1 MRIGIHTGNVLCGIL
16 GLRKWQYD
24 VWSDDVTLANHM
36 ESGGVPGRVHI
47 TRATLAQLDDK
58 YQVEAGQGNLRDQ
71 YLADHKVETF
81 LVVAS
86 KIPKL
91 KSTSKMTKCVECWG
105 ADTPFASLKEG
116 TKAKNLKLTCVS
128 TIESSIMPQ
137 GHLLFDCRSWYS
149 GWWGCQKEI
158 EYRREPDPI
167 HHYAL
172 AAASILV
179 ILIAALVATA
189 LPARLWQLWIAVAL
203 CAGVVLLVAQWSWS
217 CGRRT
222 VIRKWLA
229 RIITSACVVI
239 AGTLLALSWM
249 VVPESAGELITVEPI
264 PASVNTSL
272 PILTPPERVL
282 QNAELWVWACLIS
295 IGVAAVFPRI
305 GALTKLFVMLSITGA
320 HAFAFLHSE
329 NHLLLPFL
337 RHTYIL
343 LPGVAWWAVM
353 GVQAMVLMG
362 VLGVLGGQSEA
373 RARAQHTW
381 ACQVME
387 ERDKVDR
394 MKNVNKILLEN
405 ILPVHLVDR
414 FICDT
419 PKELYHERYSS
430 VGVMF
435 ASIPNYKE
443 FYDETDVNKQG
454 LECLRLLNE
463 IIYDYDELLSK
474 PKFSVIEKIKTIGST
489 YMVAAG
495 LHPGKENARD
505 RTEYCLVLLVEF
517 ALAMAA
523 ALDSINR
530 ESFQNFKLRVG
541 LAHGPVIAG
550 VVGAQKPQYDI
561 WGNTVNVA
569 SRMDSTGVM
578 GRIQVTEETA
588 AIFQGAGWKC
598 ECRGPRAIK
607 GKGTLVTYLVTT
619 PQDPPA
625 SELRNAAS
633 AYALRP
639 EEGALLR
646 RPTAASVK
654 DVLTV
659 GSNPLPP
666 EPPQKDPSP
675 LPAGESGVSA
685 RRTSDTIPIQKIL
698 VTAKNINVTS
708 GNVSNAVNS
717 IALRDNGGGNEEGL
731 SGAGG
736 PSETCPM
743 EADLAKGRRR
753 SRGSQS
759 IDDHQG
765 KTNTADSV
773 CSNKMEEN
781 LARVN
786 STYPVTKQTTEVHSS
801 SPENSVQH
809 VLTKES
815 TTANLNRTS
824 YEREN
829 NSKHEKK
836 AVDSFVLLDT
846 RDFTQPSLAFI
857 DECGEIKE
865 NGIETKFQGELL
877 ENMSIYE
884 NPTNKVQQPRLT
896 NKNDTKYEAMQKRNG
911 HTGDSLEDCTDTQG
925 SQNAYPGRSTPSE
938 RESLLPKITRGKS
951 VEIFSSAENNR
962 TTGDATKRRI
972 SVSNCVSDAKITLA
986 NFGDCRENG
995 SKSKDG
1001 ATSEGPVSKASH
1013 VIASDSILR
1022 KKNQVFV

>member
-1 MRIGIHTGNVLCGIL
+1 M
-16 GLRKWQYD
+16 
-24 VWSDDVTLANHM
+24 
-36 ESGGVPGRVHI
+36 
-47 TRATLAQLDDK
+47 
-58 YQVEAGQGNLRDQ
+58 
-71 YLADHKVETF
+71 
-81 LVVAS
+81 
-86 KIPKL
+86 
-91 KSTSKMTKCVECWG
+91 
-105 ADTPFASLKEG
+105 
-116 TKAKNLKLTCVS
+116 
-128 TIESSIMPQ
+128 TIES
-137 GHLLFDCRSWYS
+137 
-149 GWWGCQKEI
+149 
-158 EYRREPDPI
+158 
-167 HHYAL
+167 
-172 AAASILV
+172 
-179 ILIAALVATA
+179 
-189 LPARLWQLWIAVAL
+189 LPL
-203 CAGVVLLVAQWSWS
+203 
-217 CGRRT
+217 T
-222 VIRKWLA
+222 
-229 RIITSACVVI
+229 
-239 AGTLLALSWM
+239 
-249 VVPESAGELITVEPI
+249 
-264 PASVNTSL
+264 VNTSL

-305 GALTKLFVMLSITGA
+305 GVLTKLFVMLSVTGA
-320 HAFAFLHSE
+320 HVFAFLHSE

-337 RHTYIL
+337 THTYMN
-343 LPGVAWWAVM
+343 LPSVSWWAVM
-353 GVQAMVLMG
+353 GVQAMMLMG

-373 RARAQHTW
+373 KARAQHTW
-381 ACQVME
+381 AYQVME
-387 ERDKVDR
+387 EQEKVDR

-463 IIYDYDELLSK
+463 IIYDYDELLAK

-625 SELRNAAS
+625 SELRSAAS

-646 RPTAASVK
+646 RPTAASVR

-666 EPPQKDPSP
+666 RPPQKDPSP
-675 LPAGESGVSA
+675 VPAGGSGSSA
-685 RRTSDTIPIQKIL
+685 QRASEAVPIQKIL
-698 VTAKNINVTS
+698 VTAKNIDVRS
-708 GNVSNAVNS
+708 GNVSDAVS
-717 IALRDNGGGNEEGL
+717 SMALRDNEDAP
-731 SGAGG
+731 SGAGKATAGG
-736 PSETCPM
+736 PSETSPV
-743 EADLAKGRRR
+743 EANIARGARR
-753 SRGSQS
+753 SRGSQCFEEQ
-759 IDDHQG
+759 QG
-765 KTNTADSV
+765 TTANPSLSNPNRQAYATNTSDGVSSTKA
-773 CSNKMEEN
+773 N
-781 LARVN
+781 LTRVN
-786 STYPVTKQTTEVHSS
+786 NSHPVTKQATETHSS
-801 SPENSVQH
+801 APDNSVQPA
-809 VLTKES
+809 LAKDSTAES
-815 TTANLNRTS
+815 TTANLNRMS
-824 YEREN
+824 FERQT

-836 AVDSFVLLDT
+836 AADSFVLLDT
-846 RDFTQPSLAFI
+846 RDFTQPSLTYI
-857 DECGEIKE
+857 DECSEIKE
-865 NGIETKFQGELL
+865 NGIETKFQGELS

-884 NPTNKVQQPRLT
+884 NPTDGVQQPAVT
-896 NKNDTKYEAMQKRNG
+896 NKNATKYEAMQKRNG
-911 HTGDSLEDCTDTQG
+911 HSGASVEDISETQG
-925 SQNAYPGRSTPSE
+925 GHNAYPGKSTPSE
-938 RESLLPKITRGKS
+938 RASLLPKITRGKS

-972 SVSNCVSDAKITLA
+972 SVANCVSEAKISLT
-986 NFGDCRENG
+986 NYGECRENG
-995 SKSKDG
+995 SKGRDG
-1001 ATSEGPVSKASH
+1001 AVSEGSVTKASH
-1013 VIASDSILR
+1013 VLASDIILR